1 MIPAILG
8 KKVGMTRVYD
18 ADGRSLAV
26 TVVQAGPCP
35 ILQVR
40 NKDKDGYDAV
50 QLGFDEVKPGRST
63 RPMIGH
69 CKNAN
74 AAPQRFVR
82 EIRLTAPT
90 ERKAGEVVTVQLFAD
105 ESVKWVD
112 VVGTSRGF
120 GFQGVMKRHGFTGQP
135 ATHGTER
142 KHRSP
147 GGIGAMAGDR
157 GRGRSIKLGKKM
169 AGHMGDRRVTTL
181 NLQVVST
188 DAERGLIMIK
198 GAVPG
203 AKGGYVLVRDAVKRP
218 APEGVPFP
226 AALRDGSGA
235 EPAPPAEAGGL
246 TA

>member
-1 MIPAILG
+1 VIPAILG

-169 AGHMGDRRVTTL
+169 AGHMGAARRTVRNQRLVSVDADR
-181 NLQVVST
+181 NLLVISGV
-188 DAERGLIMIK
+188 
-198 GAVPG
+198 VPG
-203 AKGGYVLVRDAVKRP
+203 PDDGYVFIRQSKTRK
-218 APEGVPFP
+218 
-226 AALRDGSGA
+226 
-235 EPAPPAEAGGL
+235 
-246 TA
+246 